1 MKANIKQIR
10 TTINNN
16 LDTLKDIYNV
26 EKIGVFGSVARG
38 DNKYTSDVDVLV
50 EFSQPIGMFKF
61 IKLEEFLTRAIGKK
75 VDLVTKM
82 ALKPAIKQDI
92 LQEVV
97 YV

>member
-1 MKANIKQIR
+1 MKTGIRQIKA
-10 TTINNN
+10 TINNN

-26 EKIGVFGSVARG
+26 ERIGVFGSVARG

-50 EFSQPIGMFKF
+50 EFSLPIGMFKF
-61 IKLEEFLTRAIGKK
+61 IELEEFLTRAIGKK

-92 LQEVV
+92 LREVI